1 MRVFLAHPQSMIGS
15 DGKAISPTGAWAADK
30 PHPRFYGTY
39 PRILGRY
46 VRDEPVISLES
57 AIYKMSGFPAAR
69 IGLRDRGRIEE
80 GLAADIVVF
89 DPDRVIDR
97 ATFEDP
103 QNLAEGV
110 SHVLVGGEAVVSD
123 GVHTG
128 ARPGRV
134 LRRGG

>member
-1 MRVFLAHPQSMIGS
+1 M
-15 DGKAISPTGAWAADK
+15 
-30 PHPRFYGTY
+30 
-39 PRILGRY
+39 
-46 VRDEPVISLES
+46 RDEPVISLES
-57 AIYKMSGFPAAR
+57 AVYKMSGFPAAR

-89 DPDRVIDR
+89 DPDRVVDR